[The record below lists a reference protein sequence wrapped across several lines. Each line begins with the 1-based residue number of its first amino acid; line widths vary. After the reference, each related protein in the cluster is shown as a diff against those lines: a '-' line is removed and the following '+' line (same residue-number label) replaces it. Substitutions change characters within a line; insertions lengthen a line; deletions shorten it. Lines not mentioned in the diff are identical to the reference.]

1 MLSAHKRHDEDR
13 FFQEAV
19 QNVIADNIDTKVILT
34 QIRRCSYQVG
44 FKNFMEISAFE
55 EIFHCFKRN
64 IADVL
69 AVQGWNYKNCL
80 IFI

>member
-19 QNVIADNIDTKVILT
+19 QKVIADNMDTKVILT
-34 QIRRCSYQVG
+34 QIRRWSYQVG
-44 FKNFMEISAFE
+44 FANFMENPDFQV
-55 EIFHCFKRN
+55 IFNYFKSN

-69 AVQGWNYKNCL
+69 ATHG
-80 IFI
+80 